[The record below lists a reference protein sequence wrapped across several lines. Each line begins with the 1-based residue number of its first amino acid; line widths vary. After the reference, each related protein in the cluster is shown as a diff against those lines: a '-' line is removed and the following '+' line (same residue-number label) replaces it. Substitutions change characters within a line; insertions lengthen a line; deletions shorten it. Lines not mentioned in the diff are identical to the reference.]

1 MKKLA
6 VAISKPPDGIVAVL
20 GDGSSIPPV
29 KKAVAAG
36 IPVVVIEANLP
47 ESGAMSFVD
56 LDNYQAGA
64 DTAKELIKLGGD

>member
-6 VAISKPPDGIVAVL
+6 VALSKRPDGIVAVL

-47 ESGAMSFVD
+47 DSGAMNFIG

-64 DTAKELIKLGGD
+64 DTAKQMIKLGGY